1 MKNRSRLLCTALS
14 ISLLLTGGLHDAGLG
29 LGLSVGLGVKN
40 GDFFTGKQFWRG
52 NGKIVT
58 LPDGN
63 KVLELTSNTRDIDSA
78 YQELKLGTLP
88 EVEVKFRA
96 RFLGDKGQMHARL
109 LRSNGRSTYWTF
121 TLPPDG
127 AWRDVTFK
135 YTRESLKDERTLSF
149 ETTSYVGKLQI
160 DDVWAGEP
168 GTHVSVRPMEKPP
181 VIQPAAPGLPIIPGT
196 VPGKPTIIPVTPAP
210 ATAPRPSAELDR
222 LLDALPENLRL
233 PLNDSALPEETL
245 AAINAWFAKEM
256 LNKMVQM
263 TFVIHTSEVVP
274 NEPEKFRLRAA
285 DGLLS
290 GKYALVRFQQFYAYL
305 PSANATEIA
314 KEPLGATVTLS
325 ARIGRCDLKQFP
337 NGVRLNVD
345 VMDSVWIKQ
354 SGAPK

>member
-1 MKNRSRLLCTALS
+1 MKNRPRLLCTALAL
-14 ISLLLTGGLHDAGLG
+14 SLLLAGGLQAADLG
-29 LGLSVGLGVKN
+29 LKN

-63 KVLELTSNTRDIDSA
+63 KVIELTSNTRDIDTA
-78 YQELKLGTLP
+78 YQELKLGNLP

-96 RFLGDKGQMHARL
+96 RFLGDKGQMRARL
-109 LRSNGRSTYWTF
+109 IRSSGRSTFFTF

-127 AWRDVTFK
+127 VWRDVSFK
-135 YTRESLKDERTLSF
+135 YTRESLKDERTLSL
-149 ETTSYVGKLQI
+149 ETLPYEGKLQI

-168 GTHVSVRPMEKPP
+168 GTHVSVRPMEKPTALKPAGPGAPIVPAVAMVP
-181 VIQPAAPGLPIIPGT
+181 VPGT
-196 VPGKPTIIPVTPAP
+196 APRMPTTTTVAP
-210 ATAPRPSAELDR
+210 APRPSAELDHF
-222 LLDALPENLRL
+222 LDALPENLRL

-256 LNKMVQM
+256 LNKTVQI

-274 NEPEKFRLRAA
+274 NEPGKFRLRAA

-290 GKYALVRFQQFYAYL
+290 GKYAIVRHQQFYAYL
-305 PSANATEIA
+305 PSASATEIA

-325 ARIGRCDLKQFP
+325 ARIGRCDLKQVP
-337 NGVRLNVD
+337 AGVRLNVD
-345 VMDSVWIKQ
+345 VMDSVWIKKTD
-354 SGAPK
+354 APK

>member
-1 MKNRSRLLCTALS
+1 MKNRPHLVCTALAL
-14 ISLLLTGGLHDAGLG
+14 SLLLAGGLHAAGLALG
-29 LGLSVGLGVKN
+29 LGVGPGLKN
-40 GDFFTGKQFWRG
+40 GDFSTGKQFWRG
-52 NGKIVT
+52 NGKIVA

-63 KVLELTSNTRDIDSA
+63 KVLELTSNTRDVDAA

-96 RFLGDKGQMHARL
+96 RFMGDKGQMRARL
-109 LRSNGRSTYWTF
+109 IRSSGRSTYWTF

-127 AWRDVTFK
+127 SWRDVTFK

-149 ETTSYVGKLQI
+149 ETTPYNGKLQI
-160 DDVWAGEP
+160 DDIWAGEP
-168 GTHVSVRPMEKPP
+168 GTHVSAQPMEKPTA
-181 VIQPAAPGLPIIPGT
+181 IQPAAPGIPIIPGT
-196 VPGKPTIIPVTPAP
+196 VPGKPTTPPVAP
-210 ATAPRPSAELDR
+210 ATATAPRASAELDR
-222 LLDALPENLRL
+222 FLDALPDNLRL
-233 PLNDSALPEETL
+233 PLNDSAIPEETL

-256 LNKMVQM
+256 LNKTVQI
-263 TFVIHTSEVVP
+263 TFVTHTSEVVP

-290 GKYALVRFQQFYAYL
+290 GKYALVRYQQFYAYL

-325 ARIGRCDLKQFP
+325 ARVGRCDLKQFP
-337 NGVRLNVD
+337 AGVRLNVD

-354 SGAPK
+354 TGAPK